1 MTNKQSTGTVDA
13 KLMYELAKLT
23 NTARQITDDFIETI
37 TLTMFKDFLNSK
49 ENGKEF
55 LAAFL
60 NIWEDNLLQQKE
72 LELDILTNQDAS
84 MIDMATGVA
93 IANTEDVLSYKKEL
107 SDIKALLSIALSG
120 E

>member
-1 MTNKQSTGTVDA
+1 MTNKQIPTNVDA

-37 TLTMFKDFLNSK
+37 TLTLFKDYINSK
-49 ENGKEF
+49 ENSLDF
-55 LAAFL
+55 LEAFL
-60 NIWEDNLLQQKE
+60 NIWETNLISQKE
-72 LELDILTNQDAS
+72 LELEILTSQDAS

-107 SDIKALLSIALSG
+107 SEIKALLFIALSG